1 MGARGARPK
10 PSEIKKL
17 EGNPGK
23 REISNHPVYSLS
35 DESKKPPPY
44 LGSYGKKE
52 WKRILPLLEKN
63 RLMTD
68 ADYIMLA
75 GYCQSGDTWINAEKM
90 KRTYG
95 FTDTT
100 DKGNIVQ
107 RPEVGIAN
115 TALQNILKFG
125 REFGLSPSSRAAL
138 SVEAAENSSN
148 PVLSLIDMRKS
159 LKNE

>member
-1 MGARGARPK
+1 
-10 PSEIKKL
+10 
-17 EGNPGK
+17 
-23 REISNHPVYSLS
+23 
-35 DESKKPPPY
+35 
-44 LGSYGKKE
+44 
-52 WKRILPLLEKN
+52 
-63 RLMTD
+63 
-68 ADYIMLA
+68 
-75 GYCQSGDTWINAEKM
+75 M